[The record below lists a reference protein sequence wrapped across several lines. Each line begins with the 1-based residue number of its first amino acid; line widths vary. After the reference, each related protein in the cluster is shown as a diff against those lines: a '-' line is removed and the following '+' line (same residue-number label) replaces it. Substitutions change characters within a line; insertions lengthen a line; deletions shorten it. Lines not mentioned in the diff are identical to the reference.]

1 MSETKSERRPL
12 FAKWVWWV
20 GGALVGA
27 LVLLLTTVLVTRQIG
42 RAALVSEIQRIR
54 DAGGALTYDDLLAGV
69 VPVPDEENSAL
80 EILELADELGAI
92 REGQQKSDDYPWLGR
107 AETPDWPA
115 PWLDEMIVTV
125 DEFLSRQ
132 EALLANLDVI
142 ADMPRGSFGRDYYA
156 GDALSILLPET
167 TTVRTAAKL
176 MELAAERDAR
186 LGDMERAVQRLI
198 TVLNIGHS
206 HADDPILI
214 SMLVVA
220 AVEELGVNAL
230 EHILTQHRF
239 DEPALERL
247 QHAFADRG
255 SVSLVAR
262 GLSGERVGQL
272 ALSDY
277 VKRHGIQSI
286 SNAALGGGKS
296 WSVTNWALAGILDL
310 NLAKAIELL
319 TPVVE
324 AADSHATAIKAA
336 DDMDAALA
344 STSPLSVRY
353 FITHS
358 LVSSL
363 SRSCVF
369 FAQRAAHM
377 RCTVAALAM
386 ERYRLANGAWPVS
399 LDELVPE
406 YLDSV
411 PIDPFD
417 EKPMRFATKDGYVVI
432 YSVGEN
438 GVDDGGDVQMSA
450 KKMGRPRVLPDVGFR
465 LLDVESAGR
474 NDQKTDGD

>member
-20 GGALVGA
+20 GGTLAGA
-27 LVLLLTTVLVTRQIG
+27 LMLLLTTALATRQIG
-42 RAALVSEIQRIR
+42 RTALAREIDRIR
-54 DAGGALTYDDLLAGV
+54 ESGGALTYDDLLAGV
-69 VPVPDEENSAL
+69 APVPDEENSAL
-80 EILELADELGAI
+80 VILELTDELGVI
-92 REGQQKSDDYPWLGR
+92 REGPQKSDDYPWLGR

-115 PWLDEMIVTV
+115 RWPDEMIATV

-132 EALLANLDVI
+132 EALLAKLDVI
-142 ADMPRGSFGRDYYA
+142 ADMPRGSFGRDYS

-176 MELAAERDAR
+176 MVLAAEREAR

-220 AVEELGVNAL
+220 AVEELGVNVL

-247 QHAFADRG
+247 QRAFADRG
-255 SVSLVAR
+255 SVSLIAR

-324 AADSHATAIKAA
+324 AADSHAAAIKAA
-336 DDMDAALA
+336 DEMDAALA

-386 ERYRLANGAWPVS
+386 ERYRLGNGALPES

-411 PIDPFD
+411 PLDPFD
-417 EKPMRFATKDGYVVI
+417 EKPLRYATKDGYVVI

-438 GVDDGGDVQMSA
+438 GVDDGGDVQMSV
-450 KKMGRPRVLPDVGFR
+450 KKKGCPRVLPDIGFR
-465 LLDVESAGR
+465 LLNVESAGR
-474 NDQKTDGD
+474 NDHKTDGD